1 MPAPI
6 SSRPLS
12 TSSPVPQ
19 PSNPW
24 SGRGLLGLAGVSA
37 AEIRAL
43 LTATRTMAG
52 RLDRRDF
59 SSRELEGRTI
69 ATMFFEDS
77 TRTKT
82 SFTAAAQRLGAHVLD
97 LSATTSSVNKGETLI
112 DTAKTVE
119 AMGVDAMIVR
129 AKQAGAA
136 GLIAAHVACPVI
148 NAGDGRHEHPTQG
161 LIDLYTVA
169 EAHGRLDSFDLSGL
183 RLAIVGD
190 VVSSRVA
197 RSAIAGFTTLGAEV
211 VCVGPP
217 TMAPRSLNGLGCRV
231 EHDLDRVIGAC
242 DAVMMLRIQFERHE
256 GGGGS
261 GGGGSG
267 AGGSSAAG
275 GGSIHAGDKSA
286 RGPVIASVREYR
298 EFFGM
303 TVERAAR
310 LKAGA
315 VVLHP
320 GPMNRGIEIDGEV
333 ADGPRSRVTRQVGLG
348 VAVRMGVLG
357 VVGG

>member
-1 MPAPI
+1 M
-6 SSRPLS
+6 
-12 TSSPVPQ
+12 
-19 PSNPW
+19 
-24 SGRGLLGLAGVSA
+24 
-37 AEIRAL
+37 E
-43 LTATRTMAG
+43 
-52 RLDRRDF
+52 RRDF
-59 SSRELEGRTI
+59 SVHELAGRTV

-119 AMGVDAMIVR
+119 AMGADAMIVR
-129 AKQAGAA
+129 ARQAGAA
-136 GLIAAHVACPVI
+136 ALIAAHVACPVV

-183 RLAIVGD
+183 KLAIVGD

-197 RSAIAGFTTLGAEV
+197 RSAIAGFTALGAEV

-217 TMAPRSLNGLGCRV
+217 TMVPRSMTALGEGSARGASCLV
-231 EHDLDRVIGAC
+231 EHELDRVIGAC

-256 GGGGS
+256 SGGS
-261 GGGGSG
+261 GG
-267 AGGSSAAG
+267 ASAAVV
-275 GGSIHAGDKSA
+275 HAGDKSA

-357 VVGG
+357 VVAG